1 MAGQLISMQ
10 YGREDELESDA
21 LGVDF
26 MSDAGYDPR
35 AMIGVMEILA
45 SASGGESQPEFM
57 STHPNPENRM
67 DRIQAAID
75 AKFPGGVPDGLS
87 P

>member
-1 MAGQLISMQ
+1 
-10 YGREDELESDA
+10 
-21 LGVDF
+21 
-26 MSDAGYDPR
+26 
-35 AMIGVMEILA
+35 MIGVMEILA